1 MSGAVGGLA
10 LRALLAILA
19 VTLGSACT
27 PSQIGEESRY
37 YLSDAGL
44 LDNYK
49 ITRSANWRLQPDSK
63 LYVAQSHFLPVGH
76 SYARPNILAEE
87 SFVAAVQVF
96 PLVQRAA
103 QPLGLEQAMDEAR
116 RQKLDYLL
124 YTRFASADSSAGA
137 NQTPEQA
144 EQGHV
149 GRDRVVL
156 QLMLLETASSRI
168 VDFAT
173 VQSRTGF
180 LAFYKSRPEQLLRE
194 PMEDYTRQLLG
205 RR

>member
-1 MSGAVGGLA
+1 MSGSVCSSM
-10 LRALLAILA
+10 LRAVVALLLI
-19 VTLGSACT
+19 TLGSACT
-27 PSQIGEESRY
+27 PSQMREESRY

-44 LDNYK
+44 LDNYQIK
-49 ITRSANWRLQPDSK
+49 RSANWRLQADSK
-63 LYVAQSHFLPVGH
+63 LYIAQSHFMPVGH
-76 SYARPNILAEE
+76 PYARPNVLAEE
-87 SFVAAVQVF
+87 AFAAAVQVF

-103 QPLGLEQAMDEAR
+103 QPLGLEQALDEAR

-124 YTRFASADSSAGA
+124 YTRFASADSSGGD
-137 NQTPEQA
+137 NQTQEQA

-156 QLMLLETASSRI
+156 QLMLLEVATSRM
-168 VDFAT
+168 VDFVT
-173 VQSRTGF
+173 VESRTGF

-205 RR
+205 GR